1 MSIGAVGYYNF
12 VTTAG
17 TEIDVLELT
26 IRRDA
31 GDATWL
37 VEGRTTR
44 RLDTLDQVVEHLRD
58 ELARVERQ
66 ARRRTSVAGPAPAS
80 L

>member
-1 MSIGAVGYYNF
+1 VGYYNF

-17 TEIDVLELT
+17 TEIDVLELR

-58 ELARVERQ
+58 ELARVEEQ
-66 ARRRTSVAGPAPAS
+66 AKRRTRLAEGAPAS
-80 L
+80 R

>member
-1 MSIGAVGYYNF
+1 VGYYNF

-17 TEIDVLELT
+17 SEIDVLELK
-26 IRRDA
+26 IRRHA
-31 GDATWL
+31 NDATWL

-44 RLDTLDQVVEHLRD
+44 RLDTLDEVLEHLRD
-58 ELARVERQ
+58 ELARVEQQ
-66 ARRRTSVAGPAPAS
+66 AQRRTRAAAPAAAS